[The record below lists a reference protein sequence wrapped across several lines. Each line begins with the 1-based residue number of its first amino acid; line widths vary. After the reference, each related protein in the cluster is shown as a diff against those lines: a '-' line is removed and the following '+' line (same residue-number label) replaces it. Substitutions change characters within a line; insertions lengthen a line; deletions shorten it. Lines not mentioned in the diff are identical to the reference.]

1 MFTLTSAAARQIQ
14 QAASSSGAQEMAL
27 RIAARVDVDGS
38 MQYGMGFDDPKEEDM
53 KLDLD
58 GVAVVIA
65 DESQEL
71 LVDTVLDYVEL
82 KPGEFNFIFS
92 DGRQSQCAPEQA
104 SPVGGDCSS
113 GCGSGGCSGGG
124 CGSTGRTH

>member
-14 QAASSSGAQEMAL
+14 QAASASESQEMAL

-38 MQYGMGFDDPKEEDM
+38 MQNGMGFDDPKDEDM

-65 DESQEL
+65 DESQAL
-71 LVDTVLDYVEL
+71 LDDTVLDYVEL
-82 KPGEFNFIFS
+82 EPGEFNFIFI
-92 DGRQSQCAPEQA
+92 DGRQSQGAPEPA
-104 SPVGGDCSS
+104 PS
-113 GCGSGGCSGGG
+113 GGGG
-124 CGSTGRTH
+124 CGTGGCGSKERTH

>member
-14 QAASSSGAQEMAL
+14 QAASASGAQEMAL
-27 RIAARVDVDGS
+27 RIAARIDAEGA
-38 MQYGMGFDDPKEEDM
+38 MQYGMGFDDPKDEDM

-71 LVDTVLDYVEL
+71 LMDTVLDYVEL
-82 KPGEFNFIFS
+82 NPGEFNFIFMDAS
-92 DGRQSQCAPEQA
+92 QSQCAPEQA
-104 SPVGGDCSS
+104 STGG
-113 GCGSGGCSGGG
+113 GCGSGGCSSGG
-124 CGSTGRTH
+124 CGSTGRTQ

>member
-27 RIAARVDVDGS
+27 RIAAKVDVDGA

-65 DESQEL
+65 NESQVL

-82 KPGEFNFIFS
+82 NPGEFNFIFIEAS
-92 DGRQSQCAPEQA
+92 QSQCAPVQA
-104 SPVGGDCSS
+104 SSGGGCS
-113 GCGSGGCSGGG
+113 SGGCSGGS
-124 CGSTGRTH
+124 CGSSGRTH